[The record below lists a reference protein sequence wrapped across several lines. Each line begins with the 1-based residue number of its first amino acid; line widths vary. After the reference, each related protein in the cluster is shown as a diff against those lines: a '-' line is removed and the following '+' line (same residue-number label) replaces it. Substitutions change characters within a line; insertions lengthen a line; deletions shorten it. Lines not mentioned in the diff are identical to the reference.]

1 MNTIRYVFE
10 NRQPQLNSLVV
21 KYGLSP
27 AVSKNDLWRKTN
39 FLISKFRED
48 FMKDIADIHPDKD
61 LLAWRFSLDKQK
73 EDNYNKED
81 IIRTAPSKSEL
92 QNILENVTVIPQRQK
107 ASNACGCSGA
117 DGEQTSGCCGSGANG
132 EKTSGCNGCDSMK
145 KSSVTGTEIKEKIQN
160 NLPLVIV
167 GSLALVV
174 GLIALSNRRL
184 A

>member
-1 MNTIRYVFE
+1 
-10 NRQPQLNSLVV
+10 LVV
-21 KYGLSP
+21 KYGLTP
-27 AVSKNDLWRKTN
+27 AKSKHDLWMKTN
-39 FLISKFRED
+39 FLVKQFKEN

-61 LLAWRFSLDKQK
+61 LFTWRFSLDKENNSDK
-73 EDNYNKED
+73 KD
-81 IIRTAPSKSEL
+81 ITSVAPSHSEL
-92 QNILENVTVIPQRQK
+92 QNILDNVTVIPPTNQK

-117 DGEQTSGCCGSGANG
+117 NGEKTSGCCGSGADG
-132 EKTSGCNGCDSMK
+132 EKTSGCSGCDAMK
-145 KSSVTGTEIKEKIQN
+145 KSSITGTEIKEKIQN